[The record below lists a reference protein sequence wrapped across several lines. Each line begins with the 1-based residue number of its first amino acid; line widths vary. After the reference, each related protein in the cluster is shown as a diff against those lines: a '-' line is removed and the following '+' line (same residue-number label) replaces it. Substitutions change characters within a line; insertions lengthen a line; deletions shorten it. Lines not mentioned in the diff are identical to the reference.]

1 MALLY
6 LMDHVAAG
14 MAGNYYV
21 KMVFVIAQRILRVRK
36 CITHV

>member
-21 KMVFVIAQRILRVRK
+21 KMVNVSHMYRLAINHI
-36 CITHV
+36 